1 MKNRRRS
8 KNRFKKR
15 REEFDENGC
24 RTDVEQLRINWF
36 ADEIQL
42 RTNSRQDE
50 QSNRNE
56 CAPHIPRNERRNGES
71 TTCSIHRP
79 SSPRVHRFPSP
90 PSLFFLFLFQEDTST
105 IPRYERRGI
114 DVVTRCLGSN
124 SILPHLWWPLLSF
137 VIISKNRIGK
147 AMDR

>member
-1 MKNRRRS
+1 MTI
-8 KNRFKKR
+8 
-15 REEFDENGC
+15 EESLQEKARGIRENGC

-56 CAPHIPRNERRNGES
+56 CAPHTSKRTEKRES

-79 SSPRVHRFPSP
+79 SSLLHRFTP
-90 PSLFFLFLFQEDTST
+90 FFYSKRTRARFLDTNQE
-105 IPRYERRGI
+105 E
-114 DVVTRCLGSN
+114 
-124 SILPHLWWPLLSF
+124 WMLLH
-137 VIISKNRIGK
+137 V
-147 AMDR
+147 A